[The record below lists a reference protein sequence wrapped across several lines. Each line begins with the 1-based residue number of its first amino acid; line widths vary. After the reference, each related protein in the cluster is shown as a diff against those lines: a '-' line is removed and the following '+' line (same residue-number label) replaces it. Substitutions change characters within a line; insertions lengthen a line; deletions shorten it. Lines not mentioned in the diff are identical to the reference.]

1 MPDKRPKSDQP
12 GPVSRARANG
22 KDLDTDPVLL
32 DLLGG
37 EPLEGSGF
45 EGEIPEPG
53 FQWRDPR

>member
-1 MPDKRPKSDQP
+1 MPDKRMHSDQT

-22 KDLDTDPVLL
+22 KDADSDLL

-45 EGEIPEPG
+45 EGEIPEPS

>member
-1 MPDKRPKSDQP
+1 MPDKRMHSDQT

-22 KDLDTDPVLL
+22 KDADSDLL

-53 FQWRDPR
+53 FEWRDPR

>member
-12 GPVSRARANG
+12 GPVSRGRANG
-22 KDLDTDPVLL
+22 KDLDPGPDLP

-37 EPLEGSGF
+37 ERLEGSGF

-53 FQWRDPR
+53 LKWRDPR

>member
-1 MPDKRPKSDQP
+1 MAYKRKHPDQR
-12 GPVSRARANG
+12 GPLSRAAANG
-22 KDLDTDPVLL
+22 NGVEANSDPL

-53 FQWRDPR
+53 FEWRDPR